1 MDEAKV
7 DRRVQ
12 RTREALRQSL
22 QDLALEKGFDAV
34 TVEELTERANVG
46 RTTFYLHYH
55 DKEDLLLECVGTL
68 VDDLVG
74 HISNLPMTAWKMS
87 EGEPAEPIALT
98 FEHAAEHADL
108 YRLILRGEGTFPMAK
123 RLRSIIVGATRGFLE
138 YKIDHDRLTLDPDI
152 PMDAFS
158 SYLAGSWTGTISWWL
173 EQELPYPPREMARI
187 FQAMFF
193 RGALGVLQ
201 IEDDPGVP
209 TE

>member
-1 MDEAKV
+1 MGETKV

-12 RTREALRQSL
+12 RTRQALRQSL
-22 QDLALEKGFDAV
+22 QDLALEKGFDAL

-46 RTTFYLHYH
+46 RTTFYLHYR

-68 VDDLVG
+68 VDDLVS
-74 HISNLPMTAWKMS
+74 HIANLPMTAWKMS
-87 EGEPAEPIALT
+87 EAEPAEPIALI

-138 YKIDHDRLTLDPDI
+138 YKIDHDRLTLDTDI

-158 SYLAGSWTGTISWWL
+158 SYMAGSWTGTISWWL

-187 FQAMFF
+187 FQEMFF
-193 RGALGVLQ
+193 QGALGVLK
-201 IEDDPGVP
+201 IEDDADAP